1 MAWKVSGIDG
11 RAPQYHCRTQTDPQ
25 GSRVE
30 SPRARWRGSQACP
43 IIGVSLLGH
52 DYLYIK

>member
-43 IIGVSLLGH
+43 RKKKGH
-52 DYLYIK
+52 HRC